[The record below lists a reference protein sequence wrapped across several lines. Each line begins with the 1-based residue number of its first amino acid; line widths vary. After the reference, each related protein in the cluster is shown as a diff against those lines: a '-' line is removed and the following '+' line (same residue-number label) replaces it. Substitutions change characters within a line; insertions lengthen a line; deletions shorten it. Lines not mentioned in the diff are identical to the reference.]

1 MNKWQDAQ
9 VWELRWWNNCTN
21 TFGEELKQLF
31 YADKMGLI
39 ATPDDKTPFRF
50 TMQGKRI
57 LDIGGGPSSLLLKC
71 VNVQGMVIDPLE
83 LPQWVIDRYK
93 IAGIRFQKIKAEDL
107 DEKET
112 YDESWIYN
120 ILQHSENPEK
130 IIQNAKRI
138 SKLIRIFEWIDTKAN
153 IGHPCSLTKDKL
165 NHWLGGQGQI
175 EQINGIS
182 NCYGK
187 AYYGIFKGDKFEE

>member
-83 LPQWVIDRYK
+83 LPQWVI
-93 IAGIRFQKIKAEDL
+93 
-107 DEKET
+107 ET